1 MSEKKKLSSG
11 DVARLLEDPSVDH
24 RAEAAAK
31 VSAEFASGDLSDS
44 ERTIAEDIFRAMVK
58 DVEVRVRKALADSLA
73 SNPDVPHDV
82 ALTLA
87 GDVAEVA
94 LPMIENSIVLTDED
108 LVEIVQ
114 TKGMDEQ
121 MAVANR
127 SHVGEIVAD
136 ALVETKV
143 EDVVAVLVANDGA
156 VLSENTMGKVL
167 DDFGDS
173 EKVNA
178 PMARRKTLPIG
189 VAERLVSLVSDR
201 LKDHMVS
208 HHEFSPDMAADLL
221 LDCRER
227 ATISLLEP
235 GADSP
240 DVLALVEQL
249 HKNGRL
255 TSTIIMRA
263 LCVGDTTF
271 FEAALAMRANVPVA
285 NAYKLV
291 YDKGNL
297 GLEQLFEKADIPPS
311 MLFMTRTAL
320 EVAAEMTVTSGDDRE
335 HFKQVMIE
343 RVLTTCEDDFDSDN
357 LDYFIGKLASDNT
370 KEQAKAS

>member
-1 MSEKKKLSSG
+1 
-11 DVARLLEDPSVDH
+11 
-24 RAEAAAK
+24 
-31 VSAEFASGDLSDS
+31 
-44 ERTIAEDIFRAMVK
+44 MVK
-58 DVEVRVRKALADSLA
+58 GVDVRVRKALADSLA

-82 ALTLA
+82 ALALA

-94 LPMIENSIVLTDED
+94 LPIIENSIVLTDED
-108 LVEIVQ
+108 LVEIIQ
-114 TKGMDEQ
+114 TKGVDEQ

-127 SHVGEIVAD
+127 SHVGEMVAD
-136 ALVETKV
+136 ALVETEV

-178 PMARRKTLPIG
+178 PQASSRTVPSG
-189 VAERLVSLVSDR
+189 VADSRVSLVAGR
-201 LKDHMVS
+201 VKDHMVS
-208 HHEFSPDMAADLL
+208 HDEVSPEMAADLL

-235 GADSP
+235 GAGSP
-240 DVLALVEQL
+240 DVMALVEQL

-255 TSTIIMRA
+255 TSSIIMRA

-291 YDKGNL
+291 YDKGDL

>member
-1 MSEKKKLSSG
+1 MSNKTKLSIG
-11 DVARLLEDPSVDH
+11 DVAKLLEDPSVDN

-44 ERTIAEDIFRAMVK
+44 ERVIAEDIFRAMVK
-58 DVEVRVRKALADSLA
+58 DVEIRVRKALVDSLA

-82 ALTLA
+82 AKSLA

-94 LPMIENSIVLTDED
+94 LPMIENSIVLTDAD

-114 TKGMDEQ
+114 TRGLDEQ
-121 MAVANR
+121 MAVASR
-127 SHVGEIVAD
+127 IHVGEVVAD
-136 ALVETKV
+136 ALVETKD

-167 DDFGDS
+167 DEFGDS
-173 EKVNA
+173 EMVNG
-178 PMARRKTLPIG
+178 PMAFRKSLPIG

-208 HHEFSPDMAADLL
+208 HHEFSPDMASDLL

-235 GADSP
+235 GAESP
-240 DVLALVEQL
+240 DVQALVEQL
-249 HKNGRL
+249 HKSGRL

-271 FEAALAMRANVPVA
+271 FETALAKRANVPVA
-285 NAYKLV
+285 NAYRLV
-291 YDKGNL
+291 YDKGDL
-297 GLEQLFEKADIPPS
+297 GLEQLFEKAEIPTS

-320 EVAAEMTVTSGDDRE
+320 QVAAEMTVTSGDDRE

-343 RVLTTCEDDFDSDN
+343 RVLTTCEDNFDTDN
-357 LDYFIGKLASDNT
+357 LDYFIGKLASSSE
-370 KEQAKAS
+370 KERAGAS

>member
-11 DVARLLEDPSVDH
+11 DVAKLLADPSGSH

-31 VSAEFASGDLSDS
+31 VSAEFASGALSDS
-44 ERTIAEDIFRAMVK
+44 ERSIAEDIFRAMVK
-58 DVEVRVRKALADSLA
+58 DVEVKVRQALSDSLA
-73 SNPDVPHDV
+73 NNPDVPHDV
-82 ALTLA
+82 AKTLA

-94 LPMIENSIVLTDED
+94 LPIIENSIVLTDAD

-114 TKGMDEQ
+114 TSGVDEQ
-121 MAVANR
+121 IAVAR
-127 SHVGEIVAD
+127 REHVGEIVVD
-136 ALVETKV
+136 ALVETSD

-156 VLSENTMGKVL
+156 ELSENTMGKVL
-167 DDFGDS
+167 DEFGES
-173 EKVNA
+173 EKVNS

-189 VAERLVSLVSDR
+189 VAERLVTLVSDK
-201 LKDHMVS
+201 LKDHMVA

-227 ATISLLEP
+227 ATINLLEP
-235 GADSP
+235 GADST
-240 DVLALVEQL
+240 DVIALVEQL
-249 HKNGRL
+249 HHNGRL

-271 FEAALAMRANVPVA
+271 FEAALARRANVPVA
-285 NAYKLV
+285 NAYRLV
-291 YDKGNL
+291 YDKGDL
-297 GLEQLFEKADIPPS
+297 GLKQLFKKASMPTS

-320 EVAAEMTVTSGDDRE
+320 QVAGEMTVTSGDDRE

-357 LDYFIGKLASDNT
+357 LDYFISKLASLG
-370 KEQAKAS
+370 EKARAEAS